1 MTVPLCWNK
10 NLDRAVTLCFRDVFS
25 CQTAPVVTAPHC
37 SMLSRVSASPD
48 SRIWV
53 VLMDT
58 LGDPMS
64 RVSGDV
70 QFAEYEYGLRIK
82 ISRGYEYIPKKYTR
96 VIPLPKY
103 SW

>member
-1 MTVPLCWNK
+1 
-10 NLDRAVTLCFRDVFS
+10 
-25 CQTAPVVTAPHC
+25 VVTAPHC
-37 SMLSRVSASPD
+37 RVLSRVSASPD

-53 VLMDT
+53 VLMDI

-70 QFAEYEYGLRIK
+70 PFAEYECGRRVE
-82 ISRGYEYIPKKYTR
+82 ISRGYEYIPEKKTR
-96 VIPLPKY
+96 VIIPLPKY